1 MKFSELKNQIKNETP
16 HVLTSAEVTSRVEN
30 LKLILDVVKKINQ
43 TLVIDEVLDLVLRN
57 AIKLTQSDRGF
68 VVLIVSGG
76 ALEYRLGLDSEGNK
90 LPANFFE
97 VSTSVVE
104 DVYKNGISKFIEGA
118 MSDAGEDSSRS
129 ILKLELQTIL
139 CSPLISDDYKI
150 GVIYV
155 DSKQIHKI
163 KISEITDTF
172 EILAGQAA
180 TAIKNAQLYNAQISS
195 YNALQEANQHII
207 QVEKKVLKSSIDAE
221 IGQSLQGHVHL
232 AMLENESLLR
242 SIENIQT
249 ELLKG
254 NNINPEELDRLLLKS
269 KVSIDSIRSIQ
280 KFAQALLETSIMSVH
295 KDSGDLNKTI
305 QSIIKYLTPIKNFDK
320 IIFKTELNTIPVC
333 HYDSEQIQHL
343 IVNLIT
349 NSVNAKIDCK
359 IFIRTKQE
367 NDFILIEV
375 EDDGPGID
383 SALQEILFDT
393 PSEQKKGYGLFMCK
407 NIVDLHNGNI
417 EFINTKNGTLF
428 KIKLPI
434 Y

>member
-1 MKFSELKNQIKNETP
+1 MKFSELKNQIKNENP
-16 HVLTSAEVTSRVEN
+16 HVLTSTEVASRVEN

-68 VVLIVSGG
+68 VVLIDSGG
-76 ALEYRLGLDSEGNK
+76 TLEYRLGLDSEGNK
-90 LPANFFE
+90 LPANLFE

-139 CSPLISDDYKI
+139 CSPLIADDYKI

-180 TAIKNAQLYNAQISS
+180 TAIKNAQLYNAQIAA

-207 QVEKKVLKSSIDAE
+207 QAEKKVLKSSIDAE

-254 NNINPEELDRLLLKS
+254 NKINPEELDRLLLKS

-280 KFAQALLETSIMSVH
+280 KFAQALLETSIMSLH

-349 NSVNAKIDCK
+349 NSVNAKGDCK

-393 PSEQKKGYGLFMCK
+393 PSEKKKGYGLFMCK
-407 NIVDLHNGNI
+407 NIVDLHNGTI
-417 EFINTKNGTLF
+417 EFINNGNGTLF

>member
-305 QSIIKYLTPIKNFDK
+305 QSIIKYLTPIKNFNK
-320 IIFKTELNTIPVC
+320 IVFKTELNTIPVC

>member
-1 MKFSELKNQIKNETP
+1 MKFSELKNQIKNESPQAITP
-16 HVLTSAEVTSRVEN
+16 AEVIFRVEN
-30 LKLILDVVKKINQ
+30 LKIILDVVKKINQ
-43 TLVIDEVLDLVLRN
+43 TLVIDEVLDLVLKN

-68 VVLIVSGG
+68 VVLIDSNGT
-76 ALEYRLGLDSEGNK
+76 LEYKLGLDFEGNK
-90 LPANFFE
+90 LPANLFE

-139 CSPLISDDYKI
+139 CSPLTVDDYKI

-195 YNALQEANQHII
+195 YNALQEANQQII
-207 QVEKKVLKSSIDAE
+207 QAEKKVLKSSIDAE

-242 SIENIQT
+242 SIENIQI
-249 ELLKG
+249 EILKG
-254 NNINPEELDRLLLKS
+254 NNVNPDEFDKLLLKS
-269 KVSIDSIRSIQ
+269 KVSIDSVRSIQ
-280 KFAQALLETSIMSVH
+280 KFAQALLETSIMSLQ

-305 QSIIKYLTPIKNFDK
+305 QSIIKYLTPIKKFEK
-320 IIFKTELNTIPVC
+320 ITFKTELNAIPVC
-333 HYDSEQIQHL
+333 HYDSEQVQHL

-349 NSVNAKIDCK
+349 NSINNKEDCK
-359 IFIRTKQE
+359 ITIRTKHE

-375 EDDGPGID
+375 EDNGHGID
-383 SALQEILFDT
+383 SSLHNILFDT
-393 PSEQKKGYGLFMCK
+393 PSDKKKGYGLFMCK
-407 NIVDLHNGNI
+407 NIVDLHNGTIEHFNI
-417 EFINTKNGTLF
+417 KNGTLF
-428 KIKLPI
+428 KIKLPV